1 MADVQRKSESI
12 EQKFPRERGVDGRR
26 QKSQRYERKLK
37 KKKKKDRPCHHMVIL
52 DAKSEIA
59 EFQNQNISCISRG
72 GKRTIT
78 Q

>member
-26 QKSQRYERKLK
+26 QKSQHYERKL
-37 KKKKKDRPCHHMVIL
+37 KKKKDRPCHHTVIL

-72 GKRTIT
+72 GKRIIT